1 MSILIWTMLWF
12 WDVNWVEL
20 SWCFAVRAVF
30 LLLGLVF
37 QWRISFVIL
46 CKVANRGK
54 WFMAAKKLSQ
64 FQLMLQSNV
73 KLKSKKAFIVRQA
86 NIFLVFILYLKMWCI
101 WKNLCFFFLSY
112 LWFLFWFNEILLLD
126 KKKSQY
132 NRHKSMNLDFTCQLS
147 LGARVRQG
155 KFARENIN

>member
-101 WKNLCFFFLSY
+101 WKKLCFFFPICDFYSGLMKSFSLIKKNLNTIDIRVWILTLLVSY
-112 LWFLFWFNEILLLD
+112 P
-126 KKKSQY
+126 
-132 NRHKSMNLDFTCQLS
+132 
-147 LGARVRQG
+147 
-155 KFARENIN
+155 